1 MRAFSA
7 MFRRI
12 FRHNGGDDFS
22 SSFVAPLTV
31 SDTAVAAA
39 DILVEDCNLLPLL
52 ILCIE
57 DEDVAVA
64 MDCKLVEEIDK
75 YKLEIIHKYI

>member
-7 MFRRI
+7 IFRRI

-31 SDTAVAAA
+31 STVAAA

-52 ILCIE
+52 ILLCID

-64 MDCKLVEEIDK
+64 MDCKLSRK
-75 YKLEIIHKYI
+75 

>member
-1 MRAFSA
+1 

-22 SSFVAPLTV
+22 SSFVAPLTA
-31 SDTAVAAA
+31 STVAAA
-39 DILVEDCNLLPLL
+39 DILVEDCDLLPLL
-52 ILCIE
+52 ILCIV

-64 MDCKLVEEIDK
+64 MDC
-75 YKLEIIHKYI
+75 